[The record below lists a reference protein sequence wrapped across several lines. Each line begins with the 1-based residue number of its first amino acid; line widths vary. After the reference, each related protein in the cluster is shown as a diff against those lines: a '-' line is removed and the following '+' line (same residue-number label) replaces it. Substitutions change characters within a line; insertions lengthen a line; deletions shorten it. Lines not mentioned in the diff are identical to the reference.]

1 MNIHKQSPVDLARS
15 AMARYREGCSPAL
28 IELPEKAV
36 FPLLIN
42 AQPST
47 ARKSRTTGMLL
58 GRPAPRYVKR
68 GRSVFYRL
76 KEVIEWL
83 EDGEVYGNTVEASM
97 AEGVEK

>member
-1 MNIHKQSPVDLARS
+1 MHSYQRSPLDLANI
-15 AMARYREGCSPAL
+15 ALVRYREGCNPAL
-28 IELPEKAV
+28 IELPEKVV
-36 FPLLIN
+36 FPFLIN
-42 AQPST
+42 AQPTT

-83 EDGEVYGNTVEASM
+83 EDGEVYGNTVEAAM